1 MHDDHFT
8 IVPLT
13 GANQVVA
20 ASRVIKQCWQE
31 TYRGIL
37 PEDQLKQ
44 LDTRVWQQ
52 TLVRPGRQ
60 NLVAL
65 INERIVGVVSYG
77 EPRQAEYFAEGW
89 GELMSIYVLAKY
101 QGKGIGT
108 ALMQAALQEL
118 GKQGFDHVALWVES
132 DNSPAIGF
140 YESSGWQK
148 TGVQQLQSILGQP
161 VTLLQYRKKL

>member
-13 GANQVVA
+13 GANQVAA
-20 ASRVIKQCWQE
+20 ASRVIRQCWQE

-44 LDTRVWQQ
+44 LDARVWQQ

-65 INERIVGVVSYG
+65 IDGQIVGVVSYG
-77 EPRQAEYFAEGW
+77 NPRQAEYFAERW

-108 ALMQAALQEL
+108 ALMQVALKDL
-118 GKQGFDHVALWVES
+118 SKQGFEHAALWVES
-132 DNSPAIGF
+132 DNLSAIGF
-140 YESSGWQK
+140 YESSGWQQ
-148 TGVQQLQSILGQP
+148 TGVQQHQSILGQP
-161 VTLLQYRKKL
+161 VRLLQYRKEL